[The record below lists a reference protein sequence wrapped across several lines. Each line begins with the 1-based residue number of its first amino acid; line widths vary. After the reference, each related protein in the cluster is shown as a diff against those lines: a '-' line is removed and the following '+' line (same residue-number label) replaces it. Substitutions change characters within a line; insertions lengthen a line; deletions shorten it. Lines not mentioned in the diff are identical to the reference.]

1 MTKIY
6 TTNTCKRYT
15 VSIRVYRDDQLRCDE
30 DLSADLIAETAEQSG
45 LHRIGTDCYVAMQS
59 TVDEIIA
66 YWQEQADTANSGED
80 AEQLHA
86 LPEGQ
91 EWSLD
96 VDEEEYRPVTE
107 EETIPT
113 PADLEYIMQHS
124 DQWIPEYCDELIR
137 MADMEDEAEAE
148 AQKDDPNYERI
159 WYKAAEK
166 LGIDID
172 CIY

>member
-6 TTNTCKRYT
+6 TTNTCKRYII
-15 VSIRVYRDDQLRCDE
+15 SLKSWDAAKAEYSADHL
-30 DLSADLIAETAEQSG
+30 ADLIAQTAEQDG
-45 LHRIGTDCYVAMQS
+45 LHRLSADCYVALQS
-59 TVDEIIA
+59 TVDEIIS
-66 YWQEQADTANSGED
+66 YWQEQADTANSGKD

-91 EWSLD
+91 EWDLD
-96 VDEEEYRPVTE
+96 VDVEEFRPVTE

-137 MADMEDEAEAE
+137 MAGMEDEDEDE
-148 AQKDDPNYERI
+148 AQKDNPDYESL

>member
-6 TTNTCKRYT
+6 TTNTCNRYT
-15 VSIRVYRDDQLRCDE
+15 
-30 DLSADLIAETAEQSG
+30 LSLQIWDASKAEYSADHLADLIVESAEQDG
-45 LHRIGTDCYVAMQS
+45 LHRIGTDCYVALQS

-66 YWQEQADTANSGED
+66 YWQAQVDTANGGKD

-91 EWSLD
+91 EWSFD
-96 VDEEEYRPVTE
+96 ADEEESRPVTE
-107 EETIPT
+107 EEIIST

-124 DQWIPEYCDELIR
+124 DQWIPEYCDELLR

-148 AQKDDPNYERI
+148 AEKDDPDYEHI
-159 WYKAAEK
+159 WYEAAEK

-172 CIY
+172 CVY

>member
-1 MTKIY
+1 MSKIY

-15 VSIRVYRDDQLRCDE
+15 VSLRVYRDDQLRCDG
-30 DLSADLIAETAEQSG
+30 DLFADLIAATAEQSG

>member
-15 VSIRVYRDDQLRCDE
+15 VSLRVYRDDQLRCDG
-30 DLSADLIAETAEQSG
+30 DLSADLIAESAEQDG
-45 LHRIGTDCYVAMQS
+45 LHRIGTDCYVALQS

-66 YWQEQADTANSGED
+66 YWREQVDTANGGED

-86 LPEGQ
+86 LPDGQ
-91 EWSLD
+91 EWLLD
-96 VDEEEYRPVTE
+96 VDEESHRPVTE
-107 EETIPT
+107 EETIST

-137 MADMEDEAEAE
+137 MAGMQDEAEAE
-148 AQKDDPNYERI
+148 AEKDDPNFECI
-159 WYKAAEK
+159 WYAAAEK

>member
-6 TTNTCKRYT
+6 TTNTCNRYT
-15 VSIRVYRDDQLRCDE
+15 LSLQIWDASKAEYSE
-30 DLSADLIAETAEQSG
+30 DYLADLIAESAEQDG
-45 LHRIGTDCYVAMQS
+45 LHRIGTDCYVALQS

-66 YWQEQADTANSGED
+66 YWREQVDTANGGED

-86 LPEGQ
+86 LPDGQ
-91 EWSLD
+91 EWLLD
-96 VDEEEYRPVTE
+96 VDEESHRPVTE
-107 EETIPT
+107 EETIST

-137 MADMEDEAEAE
+137 MAGMQDEAEAE
-148 AQKDDPNYERI
+148 AEKDDPNFECI
-159 WYKAAEK
+159 WYAAAEK